1 MMDSQTWVFVPHLE
15 SLTTTLLSVV
25 GYQLG
30 KGILETNS
38 VVPCGPFHSILFIPW
53 WTEEKEKKKY
63 TT

>member
-38 VVPCGPFHSILFIPW
+38 VVPCGPFHSILFIP
-53 WTEEKEKKKY
+53 
-63 TT
+63 